1 MTPNQIQFTSDEAER
16 IETNNKNY
24 AEMCK
29 VDKNLVDL
37 LISKIDPASSEYK
50 RVYEL
55 IVKYRESINQLS
67 EVRNNILK
75 ETYKKWKP
83 SDSL

>member
-1 MTPNQIQFTSDEAER
+1 MVSNEIRFTPEEAER

-24 AEMCK
+24 AKMCE

-37 LISKIDPASSEYK
+37 LISKIDSASPEYK
-50 RVYEL
+50 RVEDL
-55 IVKYRESINQLS
+55 IVKYRESISKLS
-67 EVRNNILK
+67 EVRNNILR

-83 SDSL
+83 PNSL